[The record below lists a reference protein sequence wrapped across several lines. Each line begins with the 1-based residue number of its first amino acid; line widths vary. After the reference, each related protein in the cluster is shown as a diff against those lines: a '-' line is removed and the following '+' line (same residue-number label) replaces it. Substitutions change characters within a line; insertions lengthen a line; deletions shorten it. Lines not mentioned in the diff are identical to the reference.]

1 MKEMWASSDYIAT
14 GADDIELEQVTEEEG
29 KEEEGSDTPLNHA
42 LFQI

>member
-14 GADDIELEQVTEEEG
+14 GADDLELEQVYEEEG
-29 KEEEGSDTPLNHA
+29 EEEEGSDTPLNHA